1 MWHTISLGKE
11 DLEKFRALRLIV
23 RIGNGVD
30 NVDCKAAAE
39 MGQWADVSPRLL
51 MVSWWTT
58 KMWLGR

>member
-1 MWHTISLGKE
+1 MLNEAVAALMWHTISLGKE

-39 MGQWADVSPRLL
+39 MGKERRSSSYSLI
-51 MVSWWTT
+51 T
-58 KMWLGR
+58 